1 MKGVVP
7 VGNLKVEVREFE
19 IPEPGEREVVVDVK
33 CAGIC
38 GSDLNTFRM
47 SWEQI
52 GERQNKIIGHE
63 AGGIVCKVGSG
74 VKTVNVG
81 QRVCV
86 YHYMGCGTC
95 KYCMEGTFGWC
106 ENKRAYGWHIN
117 GEMSEYV
124 KTEERNCCPL
134 PEQLTFEDAAFLA
147 CSAGTA
153 YASLKKLAR
162 FATDG
167 YLAVVGLGP
176 IGTVA
181 SMMAAAKGWKT
192 IGFDVSEHR
201 VAFCRK
207 NGINAFCP
215 AKTGRLEDQLRD
227 RMKGKLPARVFDTS
241 GHPEGLADSFMI
253 ADRGAHIVTIGKGPR
268 AYKMSER
275 INMGE
280 LVLKQIT
287 FMTSW
292 VFTLP
297 EYYELVD
304 FMLEN
309 QLSFSRLVTGRFGFD
324 EAQKAFEQANR
335 PENGGKTVFL
345 K

>member
-1 MKGVVP
+1 MA
-7 VGNLKVEVREFE
+7 
-19 IPEPGEREVVVDVK
+19 ERLRP
-33 CAGIC
+33 A
-38 GSDLNTFRM
+38 
-47 SWEQI
+47 
-52 GERQNKIIGHE
+52 
-63 AGGIVCKVGSG
+63 
-74 VKTVNVG
+74 
-81 QRVCV
+81 RVCAALAFI
-86 YHYMGCGTC
+86 HAACG
-95 KYCMEGTFGWC
+95 GG
-106 ENKRAYGWHIN
+106 G
-117 GEMSEYV
+117 SS
-124 KTEERNCCPL
+124 

-162 FATDG
+162 LATDG

-176 IGTVA
+176 IGTVT

-192 IGFDVSEHR
+192 IGFDLSEHR
-201 VAFCRK
+201 VDFCRK
-207 NGINAFCP
+207 NGLNAFCP
-215 AKTGRLEDQLRD
+215 EKGSRLEDQLRS
-227 RMKGKLPARVFDTS
+227 RMKGKLPARVFDTT

-275 INMGE
+275 INIGD

-297 EYYELVD
+297 EYYELVE
-304 FMLEN
+304 FMLDNE
-309 QLSFSRLVTGRFGFD
+309 LSFSRLVTGRFSFD
-324 EAQKAFEQANR
+324 DAQKAFERANR
-335 PENGGKTVFL
+335 PENGGKTVFV